1 MTDETRDF
9 SLPDFTPT
17 LEGFRA
23 EEFLSLTETLLAF
36 PIEQDQAQLDRAPF
50 RLGKPEPRR
59 EPPLPPLPP
68 RWYPRPVIGVIE
80 VARERLK
87 PPPRPAVFDGRTN
100 EMARVLRPLLSGHPV
115 RVCGEAGVG
124 KTTLLASVA
133 GHERTRQRF
142 RRIWWIDQPDR
153 IDQTLALAL
162 DLPHILAEPDA
173 ARRRARL
180 AGQLDD
186 HTLLIVDNVAADD
199 PLLDALPVLTENLL
213 IAVETVPEM
222 PDPDEPLP
230 DDPEGVVTLRAL
242 EEAAAVDVLARFAGL
257 DDIRRIRAHLQRIV
271 IALGLHPYAL
281 MLAGALVRRDGL
293 TLDELESTLALEVV
307 APESGPD
314 GVIADEAAAEAS
326 SESDD
331 EPPAYIA
338 TLNRALDVS
347 VAALPRDYRRLFEAF
362 GAFPPG
368 GAPFDGL
375 HDVAHLGSALATR
388 RGLIMLAEYGF
399 VRRDHRDP
407 DTYVMHPV
415 AYERAAAADDEHPA
429 QSKREKEMRAWALR
443 YVRAHGDDP
452 LALYRAEPA
461 LLHAYHAAREHGPF
475 HISEPLSEA
484 LLSYLVEYV
493 PGASYDADP
502 GQIATSGPRAEAA
515 RLTNYGL
522 ELTDQGAIY
531 AAEEALV
538 RALEIREAHDSPH
551 AIAET
556 LVALARLLDVVGRT
570 EEAAEKLIRAA
581 ELVYGL
587 GAESSLSVVRRG
599 LAHVYRHMGRLN
611 DALGVLDESP
621 DSHFERAAVLRA
633 QGNYTAA
640 VEEMALAGEDAPYE
654 RAEIFLLAGKYDE
667 ALAAIDGQDDVDSAH
682 LRAQVYHLQGRV
694 DEAIQGYHAALEH
707 CATPDD
713 ADEQSGKTPGDD
725 QRAAARARAKVL
737 RGLGAALAS
746 DGQYGRARESLEAAL
761 AIYRADESPELALVG
776 RTLRV
781 LAAVRLA
788 AGDTD
793 EAAGL
798 AREALAQFKRL
809 TAPDDTADAYRTLGR
824 ALWRVRDYA
833 GALEAFLGE
842 VDRAQASPERDDTR
856 IGTALHHL
864 ADAYRATDSPD
875 RAIAN
880 YRLALTHKKPAT
892 DLTGYLVTQLALHRV
907 LTEADRLSAALD
919 VSQEV
924 VDLLTRQPEIDLVQ
938 YGYSQALRAR
948 TQQAIQRPIRAGQT
962 LNEWTR
968 ALLTRAGDVSRDPRP
983 ALRVLLLGLATRSL
997 LAEGRPALA
1006 FPLAEQS
1013 VAAASEHFPDSPA
1026 AWAAVRDLGETYLRL
1041 DRPEEAI
1048 ITLEP
1053 LLTDAVRDHPGQRAS
1068 YALAQA
1074 LTGRAYHS
1082 TGDTGDALDHLR
1094 LACDAE
1100 PDDHLKGLLHETVAS
1115 IRLEIGQ
1122 PDAAVES
1129 LHAALPLVNRD
1140 DHPDVAARVLTALAL
1155 TLGGLNR
1162 YAEAIGV
1169 YEDALVVLRDVEG
1182 VSPAHTA
1189 DVLRSLGQT
1198 HEAQGQLPEASQA
1211 YRRALNVLERVD
1223 APRQKRDI
1231 LHLLARVTASQGD
1244 QTAVTLYEQVRD
1256 ATEQWGNPQE
1266 LGEVL
1271 RELASVH
1278 RDGERYPLAVQN
1290 YQAALTYQP
1299 APMFVRERINTLRH
1313 LGRAYAQMER
1323 FDEARDAWTE
1333 ALTLSADLPD
1343 QSPVETGLTHHA
1355 IGEAY
1360 RSQKQHA
1367 EAEESFREALRHL
1380 EPKTVAIAATWR
1392 ALGQTLHAAGQ
1403 PHAALEPLRNAL
1415 EAEKAQPQQANARL
1429 VDTLYMLAAVQED
1442 RGDLDGAI
1450 ARYHEA
1456 LVYMDRT
1463 LQPVAYTDTLRIL
1476 GGLYAENGNYAQA
1489 FVALEDALT
1498 IESEVVPRSDE
1509 RVSATLQA
1517 IADTH
1522 RAKGDLEKAAEYY
1535 QKVTVYANL
1544 ARRASEDLRA
1554 TLNELERR
1562 RGTLQAAQQSLA
1574 LLDRNERADLKDL
1587 AFIYALI
1594 ANSYAGLNQPQQ
1606 SADTITTL
1614 LGLLAARRDDLSTDA
1629 VQGDYRALAW
1639 LVAAHDAEQTDD
1651 LAAAQ
1656 AACASALESVSN
1668 PNLRWVIRQ
1677 VARSVDG

>member
-9 SLPDFTPT
+9 SLPEFTPT
-17 LEGFRA
+17 LDGFRA

-68 RWYPRPVIGVIE
+68 RWYPRPVSAVIE
-80 VARERLK
+80 MAREHLK
-87 PPPRPAVFDGRTN
+87 PPPRPALFDGRTN

-124 KTTLLASVA
+124 KTTLLVSVA

-180 AGQLDD
+180 ASQLDD
-186 HTLLIVDNVAADD
+186 HTLLIVDNVAVDD
-199 PLLDALPVLTENLL
+199 PLLDALPVLTDNLL

-230 DDPEGVVTLRAL
+230 EDPEGVVTLRAL
-242 EEAAAVDVLARFAGL
+242 DDAAAIDVLARFAGL
-257 DDIRRIRAHLQRIV
+257 DDTRRIRDHLLRIV
-271 IALGLHPYAL
+271 TALGHHPYAL
-281 MLAGALVRRDGL
+281 MLAGVLVRRDGL
-293 TLDELESTLALEVV
+293 TLEELESTLALE
-307 APESGPD
+307 APAPDSGPD
-314 GVIADEAAAEAS
+314 ESGDHAAE
-326 SESDD
+326 SEGDD
-331 EPPAYIA
+331 EPPPYLA

-347 VAALPRDYRRLFEAF
+347 VAALPRDYRRLFEVF
-362 GAFPPG
+362 GAFPSG
-368 GAPFDGL
+368 GAPFEGL
-375 HDVAHLGSALATR
+375 HDVARLGSPLTTR
-388 RGLIMLAEYGF
+388 RGLIMLADYGF
-399 VRRDHRDP
+399 IRRDHRDP

-415 AYERAAAADDEHPA
+415 GYARAAAADDEHPA
-429 QSKREKEMRAWALR
+429 QSKREKEMRTWALR
-443 YVRAHGDDP
+443 YVRTHADDP

-484 LLSYLVEYV
+484 LLAYLVEYV
-493 PGASYDADP
+493 PGVPHDVDP
-502 GQIATSGPRAEAA
+502 GQITLSGPRAEAA
-515 RLTNYGL
+515 RLTKYGL

-538 RALEIREAHDSPH
+538 QALEIREAHDSPH
-551 AIAET
+551 AIAES
-556 LVALARLLDVVGRT
+556 LVALARLLDAIGRT

-587 GAESSLSVVRRG
+587 GAETSLSVVRLG

-611 DALGVLDESP
+611 DAFGVLDESP

-633 QGNYTAA
+633 QGNYSAA
-640 VEEMALAGEDAPYE
+640 VEEMAQAGEDAPYE
-654 RAEIFLLAGKYDE
+654 RAEIFLLAGQYAE
-667 ALAAIDGQDDVDSAH
+667 ALSAIAEQDDVDSAH

-694 DEAIQGYHAALEH
+694 DEAIRGYHLALER
-707 CATPDD
+707 CNVPDEDEESARTPADD
-713 ADEQSGKTPGDD
+713 A
-725 QRAAARARAKVL
+725 RAAAHGRAKVL

-746 DGQYGRARESLEAAL
+746 DGQFDQARETLEAAL
-761 AIYRADESPELALVG
+761 AIYRADDSPDPVLVG

-788 AGDTD
+788 AGDTTD
-793 EAAGL
+793 AAAL
-798 AREALAQFKRL
+798 ARETLAQFKRI

-824 ALWRVRDYA
+824 ALWRTEDYE
-833 GALEAFLGE
+833 GALEAFQGE
-842 VDRAQASPERDDTR
+842 VDRAQTSPDRDDAR
-856 IGTALHHL
+856 IGIALHHL
-864 ADAYRATDSPD
+864 ADAYRATGSLD

-892 DLTGYLVTQLALHRV
+892 DFTGYLITQLALHRA
-907 LTEADRLSAALD
+907 LTEVERLSAALD

-924 VDLLTRQPEIDLVQ
+924 VDLLVRQPDVDLVQ
-938 YGYSQALRAR
+938 YGYTQMLRAR

-962 LNEWTR
+962 LGEWTR
-968 ALLTRAGDVSRDPRP
+968 VLMSRAEDALTDPRP
-983 ALRVLLLGLATRSL
+983 ALRVLVLGLATRSL

-1013 VAAASEHFPDSPA
+1013 LSAAVDHYPDSPA
-1026 AWAAVRDLGETYLRL
+1026 AWAAVRDLGETYLQL
-1041 DRPEEAI
+1041 DRAEEAI

-1053 LLTDAVRDHPGQRAS
+1053 LLTDTVRDHPGQRAT
-1068 YALAQA
+1068 YALAQT

-1082 TGDTGDALDHLR
+1082 TGDTAAALDHLR

-1100 PDDHLKGLLHETVAS
+1100 PDDHLKGLLHETIAS
-1115 IRLEIGQ
+1115 IQLEIGQ
-1122 PDAAVES
+1122 PDEAVES

-1140 DHPDVAARVLTALAL
+1140 DHPDVAARVLTALAH

-1182 VSPAHTA
+1182 VSPTHTA
-1189 DVLRSLGQT
+1189 DVLRSLGRT
-1198 HEAQGQLPEASQA
+1198 HEAQGQLAEASQA

-1231 LHLLARVTASQGD
+1231 LHMLARVTASQGD

-1256 ATEQWGNPQE
+1256 ATEQWGDPQE

-1271 RELASVH
+1271 RELATVH

-1299 APMFVRERINTLRH
+1299 APMFVRERINTLRQM
-1313 LGRAYAQMER
+1313 GRAYAQMER

-1333 ALTLSADLPD
+1333 ALDLSADLPD

-1360 RSQKQHA
+1360 RSQRHFA
-1367 EAEESFREALRHL
+1367 EAERSFREALRHL

-1392 ALGQTLHAAGQ
+1392 ALGQTLHEAGQ
-1403 PHAALEPLRNAL
+1403 PDAALDPLRNAL

-1429 VDTLYMLAAVQED
+1429 VDTLYLLAEAQED
-1442 RGDLDGAI
+1442 RGDLNGAI

-1456 LVYMDRT
+1456 LVYMDRA

-1476 GGLYAENGNYAQA
+1476 GGLYAENGNFEQA
-1489 FVALEDALT
+1489 FVALEDALS

-1517 IADTH
+1517 IADTY
-1522 RAKGDLEKAAEYY
+1522 RAQGDLEKAAEYY

-1554 TLNELERR
+1554 TLNELDRR

-1574 LLDRNERADLKDL
+1574 LLDRNENADLKDL

-1594 ANSYAGLNQPQQ
+1594 ANSHAGLNQPEE

-1614 LGLLAARRDDLSTDA
+1614 LGVLAARRDDLSTDA
-1629 VQGDYRALAW
+1629 DQGDYRAMAW
-1639 LVAAHDAEQTDD
+1639 LVAAHDAEQTGD

-1656 AACASALESVSN
+1656 AACASALESVGN

-1677 VARSVDG
+1677 VAQSVGG